1 MNTIDNAINVLLD
14 AIKQSEEY
22 RAYRYQLEKINM
34 QPELRSQIDAY
45 RDENFALQNNTPDD
59 QLLWQ
64 MEQFEEKY
72 RKFRENPL
80 VSDFLAAELAF
91 VRMMQEINLK
101 VAEGIQFE

>member
-22 RAYRYQLEKINM
+22 RTYRYQLEKINM

-80 VSDFLAAELAF
+80 VNDFLAAELAF

>member
-14 AIKQSEEY
+14 AIRQSEEY
-22 RAYRYQLEKINM
+22 RAYRYQLEKINL

-80 VSDFLAAELAF
+80 VNDFLAAELAF
-91 VRMMQEINLK
+91 VRKIQEVNLK
-101 VAEGIQFE
+101 IAEGIQFE

>member
-14 AIKQSEEY
+14 AIRQSEEY
-22 RAYRYQLEKINM
+22 RAYRYQLEKINL

-80 VSDFLAAELAF
+80 VSDFLTAELAF
-91 VRMMQEINLK
+91 VRKMQEVNLK
-101 VAEGIQFE
+101 IAEGIQFE

>member
-1 MNTIDNAINVLLD
+1 VNTIDNAINALLD
-14 AIKQSEEY
+14 AIKQSKEY
-22 RAYRYQLEKINM
+22 QAYRYQLEKLNM
-34 QPELRSQIDAY
+34 QPELRSQVDAY

-80 VSDFLAAELAF
+80 VNDFLAAELAF
-91 VRMMQEINLK
+91 VRMIQEVNLK
-101 VAEGIQFE
+101 IAEGVQFE

>member
-14 AIKQSEEY
+14 AIRQSEEY
-22 RAYRYQLEKINM
+22 RAYRYQLEKINL

-91 VRMMQEINLK
+91 VRMIQEVNLK
-101 VAEGIQFE
+101 IAEGIQFE